1 MLFARYGR
9 SAFAFMVPALLGWLG
24 LAAMAQ
30 DVPHKPGWEEEQAIL
45 KRTGQLPKEEK
56 PGLGGKE
63 QMSKFEQLMLERLRL
78 TAQQQERVHAILIAH
93 AGQMVKGET
102 SKKSFADDYGQEYK
116 ELKKQA
122 EEAKQAKDKEKL
134 KSIMERLSQ
143 LRQQQLSAKTQASP
157 DYSSLIADIEKEL
170 TKAQVDDFL
179 KLVEE
184 LGMTKDEDAGAK
196 LLPKEYIH
204 IITSDS
210 IGLSDEQHR
219 RITTIYKQTQEE
231 AKKLAA
237 DKSKLPPLLAK
248 MRADIRAVLEP
259 TQRRMSAQ
267 LLLKAEGRSQKQ
279 APQPGA
285 KEGQPG
291 AEGAQP
297 GAEGGDGSGTPPPA
311 ELSAGKHKSQKPG
324 KKEKSRGESTDSKAA
339 PAEGGGGS

>member
-1 MLFARYGR
+1 MTFARTA
-9 SAFAFMVPALLGWLG
+9 SWTLM
-24 LAAMAQ
+24 LAAACLFCSTARAQ
-30 DVPHKPGWEEEQAIL
+30 DVKHKPGWEEEQEIL
-45 KRTGQLPKEEK
+45 KKTGQLPKDEK

-78 TAQQQERVHAILIAH
+78 TTQQQERIHAILIAH

-102 SKKSFADDYGQEYK
+102 SKKSFADEHGQEYK
-116 ELKKQA
+116 ALKKQA
-122 EEAKQAKDKEKL
+122 EEAKQAKDKDKL
-134 KSIMERLSQ
+134 KSIMERLSE

-204 IITSDS
+204 LITSDS
-210 IGLSDEQHR
+210 VGLSDDQR
-219 RITTIYKQTQEE
+219 REIATIYKRTQEE
-231 AKKLAA
+231 AKKLAE

-259 TQRRMSAQ
+259 TQRRIAAQ
-267 LLLKAEGRSQKQ
+267 ILLKAEGRSQKQ
-279 APQPGA
+279 VPQTGVR
-285 KEGQPG
+285 EGQPG

-297 GAEGGDGSGTPPPA
+297 GAEGGDESQTPPPA
-311 ELSAGKHKSQKPG
+311 ESGAGEHKSQKSG
-324 KKEKSRGESTDSKAA
+324 KKGKAKSESTDREAA
-339 PAEGGGGS
+339 PAEGGEGG